1 MLNRISVNE
10 PDFQISLL
18 TTHTLLGNSTEIT
31 LPFLLDAR
39 FIGTVLFSFS
49 GTVDQSTPVP
59 PVQMLHSSAIKT
71 FLHYLTANAG
81 HLCISTISEVILGDR
96 SLGSPEVSAT
106 LSRSADIPS
115 SCAHVLSIRLT
126 YNWTS
131 LRQQSAGL
139 SIFSPQIL
147 LPFQPALN
155 KLVHKLFSAHI
166 VGRYPWLFGSLRT
179 KLYLELQWFPSL
191 VRSLLAI
198 TARSENMSF
207 RSESQELLKRI
218 HNKASIYKR
227 VVGDMHLSLFSQR
240 GCPSDS
246 PAVEASDDLVL
257 ALEIVLKIA
266 ARSPPFKGACC
277 LAASKRCSS
286 DDETLNFSGHV
297 FYQPSQDFSGDTL
310 SWDDFVP
317 SEVRFSDYGAPEYEE
332 NIWSGESEEDMPIGG
347 HEPYSTPRAHSSE
360 GSRPLISEK
369 SLTCQSNCDSGVR
382 DEDENQYQ
390 FIPTDMSPLLAP
402 EWDTRMRMHACP
414 PCCENFT
421 APDHDPGAQ
430 SDLCIFDNDM
440 DGMLLAFD

>member
-10 PDFQISLL
+10 PDFRISLL

-31 LPFLLDAR
+31 LPCLLDAR
-39 FIGTVLFSFS
+39 FIRSVLFSFS
-49 GTVDQSTPVP
+49 GTVDQSIPVP

-81 HLCISTISEVILGDR
+81 HLCISAISEVILDDQ
-96 SLGSPEVSAT
+96 SLGSPEVSVT
-106 LSRSADIPS
+106 LSRSADPPS
-115 SCAHVLSIRLT
+115 SSCTHVLSIRLA

-155 KLVHKLFSAHI
+155 KLVHKLFSVHI
-166 VGRYPWLFGSLRT
+166 VGRYPWLFGPLRT

-218 HNKASIYKR
+218 HNKASIYKQ
-227 VVGDMHLSLFSQR
+227 VVGDTHLSLSSQR
-240 GCPSDS
+240 SCPSDS
-246 PAVEASDDLVL
+246 PAVEASDEDALIL

-266 ARSPPFKGACC
+266 ARSPPFKGARC
-277 LAASKRCSS
+277 LAASKRPYS
-286 DDETLNFSGHV
+286 DDETLNFSGPV
-297 FYQPSQDFSGDTL
+297 FCRPSQDFSGDTL

-317 SEVRFSDYGAPEYEE
+317 SDVCFSDYGAPEHEE
-332 NIWSGESEEDMPIGG
+332 NIWSGESEGDMPVGDD
-347 HEPYSTPRAHSSE
+347 EPYSTPQTHSSE
-360 GSRPLISEK
+360 GFGLLISEK
-369 SLTCQSNCDSGVR
+369 SLTSRSNCDSGVR
-382 DEDENQYQ
+382 DEDENRHQ

-402 EWDTRMRMHACP
+402 EWHPRMVLSCL
-414 PCCENFT
+414 FV
-421 APDHDPGAQ
+421 
-430 SDLCIFDNDM
+430 
-440 DGMLLAFD
+440 

>member
-1 MLNRISVNE
+1 M
-10 PDFQISLL
+10 
-18 TTHTLLGNSTEIT
+18 
-31 LPFLLDAR
+31 
-39 FIGTVLFSFS
+39 
-49 GTVDQSTPVP
+49 
-59 PVQMLHSSAIKT
+59 
-71 FLHYLTANAG
+71 
-81 HLCISTISEVILGDR
+81 
-96 SLGSPEVSAT
+96 T
-106 LSRSADIPS
+106 LSRSADLPFS
-115 SCAHVLSIRLT
+115 SCAHVLSIRLA

-155 KLVHKLFSAHI
+155 KLVHKLFSVHI
-166 VGRYPWLFGSLRT
+166 VGRYPWLFGPLRT

-227 VVGDMHLSLFSQR
+227 IVGDTHHYLSSQR
-240 GCPSDS
+240 SCPSDS
-246 PAVEASDDLVL
+246 PAVEASDEDALIL

-266 ARSPPFKGACC
+266 ARSPPFK
-277 LAASKRCSS
+277 
-286 DDETLNFSGHV
+286 
-297 FYQPSQDFSGDTL
+297 DFSGDTL

-317 SEVRFSDYGAPEYEE
+317 SEVCFSDYGAPEHEE
-332 NIWSGESEEDMPIGG
+332 NIWSGESEEDMPVDDD
-347 HEPYSTPRAHSSE
+347 EPYSTPQTHSSE
-360 GSRPLISEK
+360 GFGLLISEK
-369 SLTCQSNCDSGVR
+369 SLTSRSNCVSGVR
-382 DEDENQYQ
+382 DEDENQHQ
-390 FIPTDMSPLLAP
+390 FIPTDMSPLLAH
-402 EWDTRMRMHACP
+402 EWPPRMRKHTCP
-414 PCCENFT
+414 PGCENFT